1 MTDSAVR
8 DLARRAGLSA
18 TWRDYANAKHEVSIE
33 SLRRLL
39 AAMDL
44 PCETAGDIAHS
55 LHRCEATAS
64 PPLVTATV
72 GEPFEVPSAGPASRS
87 VRIVCQD
94 GRAVDIPA
102 CAKAR
107 SLRVR
112 GMDTLGYHTT
122 EIDGRQITIAVAPPR
137 CATVDDIASGQRIW
151 GLVAQVY
158 GLRSHGDFG
167 IGDMAGVIMLAQQ
180 AAALH
185 ADALALSPLHALFSA
200 DPSHNSPYSP
210 SSRLFYNPLHAEPQS
225 LFGATR
231 VARAAADAGV
241 ASLASELDRL
251 PLIDWPRSGSAKMAM
266 LRQLFADFLTTE
278 FSAPAENSLAAD
290 FISFRDAGGTPLE
303 NHARFETLHAASLAA
318 RPSAWSW
325 TDWPQGWRNPESAE
339 VRAFAEQ
346 HRTEV
351 TFHCFLQWIAERS
364 IAAAQKSAIGAGMR
378 VGLVADLAVGM
389 SRAGSHA
396 WSAQNEILMGVEIG
410 APPDLYNSKG
420 QNWGLTTFS
429 PRSLITAGFAPFVQ
443 TLRAGLRH
451 TGGVRIDHAMG
462 LSRLWVIPVGARPA
476 EGTYLTYPIT
486 DLIRLIALESQPQ
499 RAIIIGED
507 LGTVPVGFDRRLA
520 AAAVYGMRVLWF
532 ERERGRFKPPQ
543 RWTKSAAAM
552 TSTHD
557 LPTVA
562 GWWSGNDIVTRA
574 KIGATPKAEEERA
587 ERREERK
594 TLWRAFRRAKAAA
607 GDPPAES
614 DGAAVADAAV
624 KFVAQTPSDLVLMPL
639 EDVLAVDQQPNLPG
653 TVDEHPNWR
662 RRYAG
667 EARTILASTQIRAR
681 LGPLARRDSQ

>member
-1 MTDSAVR
+1 MGEETAQPDPIFIFHRSQRRLADAVREGRRREFSSFPQFSDQQLLAKLPDPNAAATFEQSRPHSDPEIEAGRLNLYRRLLDLRRREIVPRLKGATSVAARALGPAAVTASWRMGDECLLSIACNLGADEIGLPRSEGTLIFTSSDLATRSMANGRTHALLNRRDIGASMTDSAVR

-325 TDWPQGWRNPESAE
+325 TDWPQA
-339 VRAFAEQ
+339 
-346 HRTEV
+346 
-351 TFHCFLQWIAERS
+351 
-364 IAAAQKSAIGAGMR
+364 
-378 VGLVADLAVGM
+378 
-389 SRAGSHA
+389 
-396 WSAQNEILMGVEIG
+396 
-410 APPDLYNSKG
+410 
-420 QNWGLTTFS
+420 
-429 PRSLITAGFAPFVQ
+429 
-443 TLRAGLRH
+443 
-451 TGGVRIDHAMG
+451 
-462 LSRLWVIPVGARPA
+462 
-476 EGTYLTYPIT
+476 
-486 DLIRLIALESQPQ
+486 
-499 RAIIIGED
+499 
-507 LGTVPVGFDRRLA
+507 
-520 AAAVYGMRVLWF
+520 
-532 ERERGRFKPPQ
+532 
-543 RWTKSAAAM
+543 
-552 TSTHD
+552 
-557 LPTVA
+557 
-562 GWWSGNDIVTRA
+562 
-574 KIGATPKAEEERA
+574 GATPKAQKSA
-587 ERREERK
+587 P
-594 TLWRAFRRAKAAA
+594 L
-607 GDPPAES
+607 
-614 DGAAVADAAV
+614 
-624 KFVAQTPSDLVLMPL
+624 PSSIEPK
-639 EDVLAVDQQPNLPG
+639 
-653 TVDEHPNWR
+653 
-662 RRYAG
+662 
-667 EARTILASTQIRAR
+667 
-681 LGPLARRDSQ
+681 